1 MGGSDQSRWPGAR
14 GGEITQHEGPGMFSS
29 QGGRNL
35 KSTLLKCSETSQYE
49 NTNTDHRHGTD
60 ELGRVTGPREDAQM
74 LQTPRTVEGRGGEG
88 ACKDSQRGRAW
99 HTIHCAWERFRT
111 GQLGSQSS
119 GCRFGRDRALGSV
132 GWGWGGLGSKGWR
145 ILTRH
150 PAPELQFLHS

>member
-1 MGGSDQSRWPGAR
+1 
-14 GGEITQHEGPGMFSS
+14 MFSS